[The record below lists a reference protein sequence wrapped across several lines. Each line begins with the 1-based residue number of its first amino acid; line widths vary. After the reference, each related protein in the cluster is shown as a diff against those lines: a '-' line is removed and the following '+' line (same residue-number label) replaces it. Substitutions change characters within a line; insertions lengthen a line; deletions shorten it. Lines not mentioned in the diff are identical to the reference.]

1 MGAERAIFGSIQ
13 VDKRKAASQG
23 KKQPGSSSKLTV
35 LSPEQRR
42 AQGKALRDKVP
53 RSTHAGWTPPA
64 DRRDPI
70 DLLIESNSGRV
81 PELIPIRFGRMLESP
96 FAFYRGSAAIM
107 AADLVHTP
115 VSGVLVQACG
125 DAHLMNFGGFAT
137 PERQIIFDI
146 NDFDETLPAPWEWD
160 LKRLAASI
168 AIAARHLELSE
179 SAAAKA
185 TKAAACA
192 YRERMMDYSSMRALD
207 IWYDRVTLDDVL
219 AEAPNEEVRTRIMKR
234 IQKAQGSSSAD
245 ALFPKMAEFDGE
257 QPRIK
262 DNPPLIFH
270 ATQETGEG
278 FDHQEAL
285 AAYRN
290 SLPEHIRRLFDRF
303 QLCDVAAKVV
313 GVGSVG
319 TRCLVS
325 LLMAADNDPLFLQV
339 KEARPSVLEPY
350 AGKSQHANHGER
362 IVAGQRL
369 MQAATDIFLGWTVGK
384 NGRHFYFRQLRDVK
398 ISAIIEGWDAELLSI
413 YGQLCA
419 RALAR
424 AHARSG
430 DAGLIAGYMGTS
442 QLFDESICE
451 FAVEYADQVRRDY
464 REFVK
469 AIRQGRLEALRE
481 PV

>member
-1 MGAERAIFGSIQ
+1 MN
-13 VDKRKAASQG
+13 KRKIENKG
-23 KKQPGSSSKLTV
+23 KKTSASSNKIKV
-35 LSPEQRR
+35 LSPDQRR

-53 RSTHAGWTPPA
+53 RSTHAGWTSPA

-70 DLLIESNSGRV
+70 DILIESNRGRV

-96 FAFYRGSAAIM
+96 FAFFRGSAAIM

-115 VSGVLVQACG
+115 VSGVFVQACG
-125 DAHLMNFGGFAT
+125 DAHLMNFGGVAT
-137 PERQIIFDI
+137 PERQINFDI

-168 AIAARHLELSE
+168 VIAARHLELSE

-185 TKAAACA
+185 TRASARA

-234 IQKAQGSSSAD
+234 IQKAQESSSSEVIF
-245 ALFPKMAEFDGE
+245 LKLAEFDGE

-270 ATQETGEG
+270 VVQETGEG
-278 FDHQEAL
+278 FDHQAAL
-285 AAYRN
+285 TTYRN

-325 LLMAADNDPLFLQV
+325 LFMAADNDPLFLQV
-339 KEARPSVLEPY
+339 KEARSSVLEPY
-350 AGKSQHANHGER
+350 SGKSQHANHGER

-369 MQAATDIFLGWTVGK
+369 MQAATDIFLGWTLAQ
-384 NGRHFYFRQLRDVK
+384 NGQHFYFRQLRDVK

-413 YGQLCA
+413 YGTLCA
-419 RALAR
+419 RVLAR
-424 AHARSG
+424 AYARSG
-430 DAGLIAGYMGTS
+430 DAGLIAGYMGSS
-442 QLFDESICE
+442 QSFDESICE
-451 FAVEYADQVRRDY
+451 FAVEYADQIRRDY

-469 AIRQGRLEALRE
+469 AVHQGRLEALRD